1 MKTIFDLQTGVVT
14 LLCTAALAGL
24 TACEA
29 DPVMQESGKLPDKGS
44 IEEVHVML
52 CSSNSVEN
60 RVDVLL
66 TEGGVMTK
74 NFYLRQTQPAAAGY
88 SLDAWCDASLLNDYD
103 AGDEI
108 ERTLLPEAN
117 YEFPDGKTLDLS
129 AATQRSEL
137 KRIKFSA
144 SGLAAGEYVLPLTV
158 AAQDAPDADKTL
170 YYNVSVR
177 QPYTDEYTLHDGHD
191 LFFVFYVNT
200 NDFQPLL
207 AQDYIMR
214 KKVARGTT
222 VAWYG
227 TVGNIVNL
235 RTVQVGYDAAAGRA
249 LLDLGTDMTYVL
261 SQSTKYI
268 RPLQEHGRKVCIS
281 IEGGGKGLGF
291 CNLTDAQIEDF
302 AAQVKTVI
310 EQYELDGVNLWDRNS
325 GYGKEGM
332 PAVNTTSYP
341 KLIKAL
347 REALGTEK
355 LLTVTVYEEPTATF
369 WDTEATG
376 GIAVGDYIDYAWS
389 GYNSNSEAPQLLD
402 PWHPELEYVSTYTQK
417 PIAKL
422 PAGKLITLFQ
432 YNIGYNQINATAG
445 AKLDH
450 VYSNFGYNTYI
461 STSGVT
467 KERYAPLSINL
478 GSIGSNVSYYGDR
491 AYDLTE
497 AGYGGIMHFNL
508 RTRTDSDPLSLFNSI
523 ADGAWEETVTCE
535 NGNRPQDWTFVSSGY
550 TITYDEATAE

>member
-291 CNLTDAQIEDF
+291 CNLTDGQDRYRTIRTRRCKPLGSKFRLRQGGYAGREHDLLSEAHQGI
-302 AAQVKTVI
+302 ARGTWHGKIT
-310 EQYELDGVNLWDRNS
+310 DGHGLRGADRYFL
-325 GYGKEGM
+325 GYG
-332 PAVNTTSYP
+332 
-341 KLIKAL
+341 
-347 REALGTEK
+347 
-355 LLTVTVYEEPTATF
+355 
-369 WDTEATG
+369 
-376 GIAVGDYIDYAWS
+376 
-389 GYNSNSEAPQLLD
+389 
-402 PWHPELEYVSTYTQK
+402 
-417 PIAKL
+417 
-422 PAGKLITLFQ
+422 
-432 YNIGYNQINATAG
+432 
-445 AKLDH
+445 
-450 VYSNFGYNTYI
+450 
-461 STSGVT
+461 
-467 KERYAPLSINL
+467 
-478 GSIGSNVSYYGDR
+478 
-491 AYDLTE
+491 
-497 AGYGGIMHFNL
+497 
-508 RTRTDSDPLSLFNSI
+508 SD
-523 ADGAWEETVTCE
+523 GR
-535 NGNRPQDWTFVSSGY
+535 NRRRRLH
-550 TITYDEATAE
+550 

>member
-1 MKTIFDLQTGVVT
+1 MKTIFDLQTRVVT

-44 IEEVHVML
+44 IEENHVML
-52 CSSNSVEN
+52 SSSNSVEN

-66 TEGGVMTK
+66 TEGGVMMK

-88 SLDAWCDASLLNDYD
+88 SLDAWCDASLLDDYD

-117 YEFPDGKTLDLS
+117 YEFPDGKTLDIS
-129 AATQRSEL
+129 AAAQRSEL

-177 QPYTDEYTLHDGHD
+177 QPYTDADGYALHDGHD
-191 LFFVFYVNT
+191 LFFVFYINT

-207 AQDYIMR
+207 ANPKLGNDMR
-214 KKVARGTT
+214 
-222 VAWYG
+222 
-227 TVGNIVNL
+227 
-235 RTVQVGYDAAAGRA
+235 
-249 LLDLGTDMTYVL
+249 YVL
-261 SQSTKYI
+261 DHAVKYI

-281 IEGGGKGLGF
+281 IEGSGKGLGF
-291 CNLTDAQIEDF
+291 CNLTDEQIVDF
-302 AAQVKTVI
+302 VAQVKTVVEEFGI
-310 EQYELDGVNLWDRNS
+310 DGINLWDRS
-325 GYGKEGM
+325 AGYGKKGM

-347 REALGTEK
+347 REALGSEK

-369 WDTEATG
+369 WDTKATG

-389 GYNSNSEAPQLLD
+389 GYNSNSVAPRTGICFGLYAKADRQPAQGAVRLRQLSHIFKLVYRR
-402 PWHPELEYVSTYTQK
+402 WHKYRNR
-417 PIAKL
+417 
-422 PAGKLITLFQ
+422 AGT
-432 YNIGYNQINATAG
+432 
-445 AKLDH
+445 
-450 VYSNFGYNTYI
+450 
-461 STSGVT
+461 
-467 KERYAPLSINL
+467 
-478 GSIGSNVSYYGDR
+478 
-491 AYDLTE
+491 
-497 AGYGGIMHFNL
+497 
-508 RTRTDSDPLSLFNSI
+508 
-523 ADGAWEETVTCE
+523 
-535 NGNRPQDWTFVSSGY
+535 
-550 TITYDEATAE
+550 

>member
-74 NFYLRQTQPAAAGY
+74 NFYLRQTQPAATGY

-144 SGLAAGEYVLPLTV
+144 TGLAAGEYVLPLTV
-158 AAQDAPDADKTL
+158 AGQDAPDANKTL

-177 QPYTDEYTLHDGHD
+177 QPYTDEYALHDGHD
-191 LFFVFYVNT
+191 LFFVFYINT

-214 KKVARGTT
+214 KKLARGTT
-222 VAWYG
+222 VAWYDA
-227 TVGNIVNL
+227 VGNIINL
-235 RTVQVGYDAAAGRA
+235 RTVMLDYDATTGRA
-249 LLDLGTDMTYVL
+249 LLNLGNDMRYVL
-261 SQSTKYI
+261 DHAVKYI
-268 RPLQEHGRKVCIS
+268 RPLQEHGSKVCIS
-281 IEGGGKGLGF
+281 IEGCGKGLGF
-291 CNLTDAQIEDF
+291 CNLTDGQIVDF
-302 AAQVKTVI
+302 VAQVKTVVEEFGI
-310 EQYELDGVNLWDRNS
+310 DGINLWDRGS
-325 GYGKEGM
+325 EYGKEGM
-332 PAVNTTSYP
+332 PAMNTASYP

-347 REALGTEK
+347 REALGREK
-355 LLTVTVYEEPTATF
+355 LLTVTVYEEPTSTF
-369 WDTEATG
+369 WDTQATG

-389 GYNSNSEAPQLLD
+389 GYNRESEAPQVLD
-402 PWHPELEYVSTYTQK
+402 PWHPELAYVSDYTQK
-417 PIAKL
+417 PIANL
-422 PAGKLITLFQ
+422 P
-432 YNIGYNQINATAG
+432 
-445 AKLDH
+445 
-450 VYSNFGYNTYI
+450 
-461 STSGVT
+461 
-467 KERYAPLSINL
+467 KERYGCINFPIYSTSSMEIGTAINQILYTDMLDWVPNYKPNNIIVFNDLHTNLQDNYEAYWDTMFAECCTVMDSENRYLL
-478 GSIGSNVSYYGDR
+478 GSRNGYSYLFDNNRLGT
-491 AYDLTE
+491 LPNE
-497 AGYGGIMHFNL
+497 AGGWIGGYGK
-508 RTRTDSDPLSLFNSI
+508 
-523 ADGAWEETVTCE
+523 WKK
-535 NGNRPQDWTFVSSGY
+535 DWQ
-550 TITYDEATAE
+550 